1 MKCVLSISFT
11 MKCVHTDNYEM
22 YGIMKCV
29 DTHDYEVCAINIYY
43 YEMCRHT

>member
-1 MKCVLSISFT
+1 MCGIMKCVLSISFI

-29 DTHDYEVCAINIYY
+29 DTHDYEVCAI
-43 YEMCRHT
+43 MKCVL